1 MIGSEVHGGGVNG
14 DANSSL
20 GHGFALK
27 LAGAIVGVWL
37 LLMGLVLY
45 HAALPPEGSGVVIA
59 VFPLGTDS
67 TAVATASAATGAR
80 ILSTTWFDNMLIV
93 EDEMPGLAGRLRAAG
108 AIAAFRNV
116 SFAGLSFVGCVGG
129 SLGE

>member
-1 MIGSEVHGGGVNG
+1 VSGSSDGG
-14 DANSSL
+14 L
-20 GHGFALK
+20 GHLFALK

-37 LLMGLVLY
+37 VLMSVVLY

-59 VFPLGTDS
+59 VFPPGTDS
-67 TAVATASAATGAR
+67 TTVATASAATGAR
-80 ILSTTWFDNMLIV
+80 ILSTTWFDNMLVV
-93 EDEMPGLAGRLRAAG
+93 EDESAGFAGRLKQAG
-108 AIAAFRNV
+108 AVAAFRNV